1 MLFQVRRIGRSM
13 QFQNPDILY
22 LLVVIPLI
30 IAYYIFVSRRR
41 AAMRVSTLGGERMPR
56 TLRYWLRDLPMVL
69 RLSALAVLIVAL
81 ARPVEAHSSSESSTE
96 GIDIVLAMDI
106 SGSMLAKDFEPDRIT
121 ASKHLASE
129 FAAERIGDRISVV
142 AFAGEAFTQCPLTSD
157 KASVGTMLSRLR
169 SGVVDDGTAIGNG
182 LATAINRLRES
193 GAKSKVVVLLTDGV
207 NNRGQISPIMA
218 AEIARDMGIKVYTIG
233 VGTKGQAPMPAV
245 DMFGNQ
251 TYVMA
256 DVEID
261 EELLRKI
268 ANTTGGEYFRA
279 VDNEAL
285 KQIYSQIDEME
296 KSEVQITHYTSYEEL
311 YLGWLLLGL
320 LLLVAEFIV
329 ERIVLNRIP

>member
-1 MLFQVRRIGRSM
+1 M
-13 QFQNPDILY
+13 QFQNPEILY
-22 LLVVIPLI
+22 LLSVIPVI
-30 IAYYIFVSRRR
+30 IVYYLFVGRCR
-41 AAMRVSTLGGERMPR
+41 ASLRVSTLGHERMPR
-56 TLRYWLRDLPMVL
+56 TLRYWLRDLPIVL
-69 RLSALAVLIVAL
+69 RLAALAVLIVAL
-81 ARPVEAHSSSESSTE
+81 ARPVEVHSSTESSTE

-106 SGSMLAKDFEPDRIT
+106 SGSMLARDFEPDRIT

-129 FAAERIGDRISVV
+129 FASMRVGDRISVV

-193 GAKSKVVVLLTDGV
+193 GSKSKVVVLLTDGV

-233 VGTKGQAPMPAV
+233 VGTKGKAPMPAV

-261 EELLRKI
+261 EQLLRNI
-268 ANTTGGEYFRA
+268 AKTTGGEYFRA

-285 KQIYSQIDEME
+285 KQIYARIDEME

-311 YLGWLLLGL
+311 YFGWLLLGL
-320 LLLVAEFIV
+320 LLLAAEFAM
-329 ERIVLNRIP
+329 ERLVLNRIP

>member
-1 MLFQVRRIGRSM
+1 M
-13 QFQNPDILY
+13 QFQNPEILY
-22 LLVVIPLI
+22 LLVVIPVI
-30 IAYYIFVSRRR
+30 IAYYIFVGRRR
-41 AAMRVSTLGGERMPR
+41 ASLRVSTLGGERMPR
-56 TLRYWLRDLPMVL
+56 TLRYWLRDLPIVL
-69 RLSALAVLIVAL
+69 RVAALAVLIVAL
-81 ARPVEAHSSSESSTE
+81 ARPVEAHSSTESSTE

-106 SGSMLAKDFEPDRIT
+106 SGSMLARDFEPDRIT

-129 FAAERIGDRISVV
+129 FASMRVGDRISVV

-193 GAKSKVVVLLTDGV
+193 GSKSKVVVLLTDGV

-261 EELLRKI
+261 EQLLRNI
-268 ANTTGGEYFRA
+268 AKTTGGEYFRA

-285 KQIYSQIDEME
+285 KQIYVRIDEME

-311 YLGWLLLGL
+311 YFGWLLLGL
-320 LLLVAEFIV
+320 LLLAAEFAM
-329 ERIVLNRIP
+329 ERLVLNRIP

>member
-1 MLFQVRRIGRSM
+1 MVVSM
-13 QFQNPDILY
+13 QFQNPEILY
-22 LLVVIPLI
+22 LLVVIPVI
-30 IAYYIFVSRRR
+30 IAYYIFVGRRR
-41 AAMRVSTLGGERMPR
+41 ASLRVSTLGGERMPR
-56 TLRYWLRDLPMVL
+56 TLRYWLRDMPIVL
-69 RLSALAVLIVAL
+69 RLAALAVLIVAL
-81 ARPVEAHSSSESSTE
+81 ARPVEAHSSTESSTE

-106 SGSMLAKDFEPDRIT
+106 SGSMLARDFEPDRIT

-129 FAAERIGDRISVV
+129 FASMRVGDRISVV

-193 GAKSKVVVLLTDGV
+193 GSKSKVVVLLTDGV

-251 TYVMA
+251 SYVMA

-261 EELLRKI
+261 EQLLRSI
-268 ANTTGGEYFRA
+268 AKTTGGEYFRA

-285 KQIYSQIDEME
+285 KQIYARIDEME

-311 YLGWLLLGL
+311 YFGWLLLGL
-320 LLLVAEFIV
+320 LLLAAEFAM
-329 ERIVLNRIP
+329 ERLVLNRIP

>member
-1 MLFQVRRIGRSM
+1 M
-13 QFQNPDILY
+13 QFQNPEILY
-22 LLVVIPLI
+22 LLAVIPI
-30 IAYYIFVSRRR
+30 VIAYYIFVGRRR
-41 AAMRVSTLGGERMPR
+41 ASLRVTTLGTERMPR
-56 TLRYWLRDLPMVL
+56 TLRYWLRDMPIVL
-69 RLSALAVLIVAL
+69 RLAALAVLIVAL
-81 ARPVEAHSSSESSTE
+81 ARPVEAHSSTESSTE

-106 SGSMLAKDFEPDRIT
+106 SGSMLARDFEPDRIT

-129 FAAERIGDRISVV
+129 FASMRVGDRISVV

-169 SGVVDDGTAIGNG
+169 SGVVDDGTDIGNG

-193 GAKSKVVVLLTDGV
+193 GSKSKVVVLLTDGV

-251 TYVMA
+251 SYVMA

-261 EELLRKI
+261 EQLLRSI
-268 ANTTGGEYFRA
+268 AKTTGGEYFRA

-285 KQIYSQIDEME
+285 KQIYARIDEME

-311 YLGWLLLGL
+311 YFGWLLLGL
-320 LLLVAEFIV
+320 LLLAAEFAI
-329 ERIVLNRIP
+329 ERLVLNRIP

>member
-1 MLFQVRRIGRSM
+1 M
-13 QFQNPDILY
+13 QFQNPEILY
-22 LLVVIPLI
+22 ILVVIPV
-30 IAYYIFVSRRR
+30 IAVYYLFVGRRR
-41 AAMRVSTLGGERMPR
+41 ASLRVSTLGGERMPR
-56 TLRYWLRDLPMVL
+56 TLRYWLRDLPIVL
-69 RLSALAVLIVAL
+69 RLAALASLIIAL
-81 ARPVEAHSSSESSTE
+81 ARPVEVHSSTESSTE

-106 SGSMLAKDFEPDRIT
+106 SGSMLARDFEPDRIT

-129 FAAERIGDRISVV
+129 FASMRVGDRISVV

-193 GAKSKVVVLLTDGV
+193 GSKSKVVVLLTDGV

-233 VGTKGQAPMPAV
+233 VGTKGKAPMPAV

-261 EELLRKI
+261 EQLLRNI
-268 ANTTGGEYFRA
+268 AKTTGGEYFRA

-285 KQIYSQIDEME
+285 KQIYARIDEME

-311 YLGWLLLGL
+311 YFGWLLLGL
-320 LLLVAEFIV
+320 LLLAAEFAM
-329 ERIVLNRIP
+329 ERLVLNRIP

>member
-1 MLFQVRRIGRSM
+1 MLFRVRRIGRSM

-30 IAYYIFVSRRR
+30 IAYYIFVSRRH